1 MTERTDG
8 NPGFWRVFHDKFVV
22 EERYMSA
29 AARTRLYRVAI
40 ALMLLGSVLFFVTL
54 GDILNKDGIAG
65 TDDPMQSWLLSQR
78 SEPLTTAMI
87 ILAVIFGPV
96 VLPIIILVVTVAW
109 GLAAK
114 HAWRPIL
121 LAAGM
126 LTGVVLAQIIGRAV
140 GRSRPPI
147 EQMLFGPDSTFSFPS
162 GHVLGAAD
170 FLLITVFLVFSRRKH
185 IWPAAIGYAAAAV
198 GIFFS
203 AISRLYLGYHWVSDA
218 LASVSLSM
226 VILGAVIAV
235 DTWRTARI
243 PGEKITGEL
252 SKADT
257 STD

>member
-1 MTERTDG
+1 
-8 NPGFWRVFHDKFVV
+8 
-22 EERYMSA
+22 MSA